1 MKSNSAGRS
10 RSGQGYFA
18 QRPVRRGELPAI
30 MRKHIATGTMGSA
43 WGNIITGIIYIYFG
57 NAIGLSRLQW
67 GILGGIT
74 SWVVVMQPLG
84 TMLGERVGS
93 RRLVWFWTALA
104 DRALRMV
111 GIVVAFLL
119 WRAGSTS
126 GYLVFMAA
134 VCVAT
139 LVGNLSPG
147 PWYGWLCTIIPQEVQ
162 GTFWGRRDSWISL
175 VVILVTLPSGFLMD
189 LVPRDG
195 KLETAALILVAAS
208 LLGCL
213 DILIHGTLP
222 EPPPQA
228 TASRGSFAGMLT
240 PLRDRGFRPWLVFT
254 ACWNFSLFLGG
265 SLATLYFMEN
275 LGFKDNLFGG
285 MIASTILGLLGT
297 LLAARRVGR
306 MVDRYGV
313 KRMLAASHLLWATVP
328 GIWLFAT
335 PGTALFWV
343 GLAGIVGGVFSAAA
357 ANASVKL
364 ATRFP
369 PREESGMYMAIS
381 TMIGSLAAGLGSLAA
396 GIFLHALGS
405 WSATIFGLVVSAFPV
420 LFAVSTLLRFVTV
433 FALLP
438 GIRSTPSSARDERTF
453 LLPLFFESL
462 PGINR
467 IRRAP
472 RGRNH

>member
-1 MKSNSAGRS
+1 MKRKSAGRS
-10 RSGQGYFA
+10 RPAAGYFT

-43 WGNIITGIIYIYFG
+43 WGNVITGIIYIYFG

-67 GILGGIT
+67 GILGGIS

-84 TMLGERVGS
+84 TILGERAGS
-93 RRLVWFWTALA
+93 RRMVWFWTALA
-104 DRALRMV
+104 DRVLRMV
-111 GIVVAFLL
+111 GIVGAFLL

-126 GYLVFMAA
+126 GYLVFMVA
-134 VCVAT
+134 VCGGT

-162 GTFWGRRDSWISL
+162 GSFWGRRDSWISL

-189 LVPRDG
+189 LVPRDS
-195 KLETAALILVAAS
+195 KLETAAVILVAAS

-222 EPPPQA
+222 EPPLRRA
-228 TASRGSFAGMLT
+228 ASRGSFAGMLT

-254 ACWNFSLFLGG
+254 ASWNFSVFVGG

-275 LGFKDNLFGG
+275 LGFKSNLFGG
-285 MIASTILGLLGT
+285 MIAATIVGLLGT

-306 MVDRYGV
+306 MVDRFGV
-313 KRMLAASHLLWATVP
+313 KRVLALSHFFWSFVP
-328 GIWLFAT
+328 GIWLFAV

-343 GLAGIVGGVFSAAA
+343 GLAGVVGGVFSAAA
-357 ANASVKL
+357 ANANVKL

-369 PREESGMYMAIS
+369 APEDSGMYMAIS

-396 GIFLHALGS
+396 GLFLHALGT
-405 WSATIFGLVVSAFPV
+405 WSVTLFGLVVSAFPV
-420 LFAVSTLLRFVTV
+420 LFSISTVFRFVTV
-433 FALLP
+433 FVLLP
-438 GIRSTPSSARDERTF
+438 RIRTEPSAEREERTF
-453 LLPLFFESL
+453 LLPLFFEGL
-462 PGINR
+462 PGIER

-472 RGRNH
+472 WRK